1 VVGDGI
7 GGVRS
12 HDPSSVLVFDVDAAG
27 VKQPAASARCELRLV
42 ELPGRRESR
51 PAAVLV
57 LRALTW
63 PRLRACVR
71 ALRAADGTIAPEIL
85 CTLLAEQELPE
96 AASSAPLTDRELD
109 VLRLLA
115 DGSST
120 RDIAKQLSYSER
132 TVKNIV
138 RDLLVKLNCRTRAHA
153 VAFAARRGVI

>member
-1 VVGDGI
+1 MR
-7 GGVRS
+7 GVRS
-12 HDPSSVLVFDVDAAG
+12 QDPSSVLVFDIDAAD
-27 VKQPAASARCELRLV
+27 VEQAAASARCEMRLV
-42 ELPGRRESR
+42 ELPGRRGSG

-57 LRALTW
+57 LRALTR

-71 ALRAADGTIAPEIL
+71 ALRAGDGAIAPEIL
-85 CTLLAEQELPE
+85 CTLLAKPE
-96 AASSAPLTDRELD
+96 SPDGAPSAPLTARELE

-115 DGSST
+115 DGGST
-120 RDIAKQLSYSER
+120 RDIAERLSYSER